1 MPRIPLAITFAFLL
15 GGCASYT
22 ATYPK
27 ISGQGS
33 YMKTACGG
41 PDERMV
47 VRINKDLVIEA
58 SAVGRWSRKGSENE
72 RELER
77 VGFGF
82 YVAPGHQLQV
92 QPAEFE
98 LKPDDGQPVRV
109 MLERMFFLF
118 SRLPDMRGVVSD
130 PEIEPP
136 VSSEMRKRVIQSRVV
151 DGKTLANEQYSFD
164 AASAF
169 KGAPEHNVSW
179 LQSDFQHFR
188 YYGTSAAVPPLGAKG
203 ITLVP
208 PRLLLDGNPVS
219 LPTFRIER
227 VTESIIGPVL
237 C

>member
-1 MPRIPLAITFAFLL
+1 MPRIPLVITLALLL

-27 ISGQGS
+27 ITGPGS

-47 VRINKDLVIEA
+47 VRINKDLAIEA

-72 RELER
+72 REFER

-82 YVAPGHQLQV
+82 YVAPGHQLQM

-98 LKPDDGQPVRV
+98 LRPDDGQPVRV
-109 MLERMFFLF
+109 RLERIFFLF
-118 SRLPDMRGVVSD
+118 ARLPDMRGAVSD
-130 PEIEPP
+130 PAVEPP
-136 VSSEMRKRVIQSRVV
+136 VSGEMRKRVIQSRVV
-151 DGKTLANEQYSFD
+151 DGKTLANEQYSFE
-164 AASAF
+164 ATAVF

-188 YYGTSAAVPPLGAKG
+188 FYATSAAVPSLRAKG
-203 ITLVP
+203 ITLVS

-227 VTESIIGPVL
+227 VTESITGPVL